1 MIYLLSCNKKGSP
14 YWVSLNGSKYTL
26 NSGLTN
32 INSKLTIKSDTK
44 TLTTNGNGIIGISSE
59 FNLDMSKTVLLGVF
73 LDGTY
78 KSENYYTRNATTGAI
93 NYNISILSATASTYT
108 RVTNT
113 AMTVHIMYLEFN

>member
-1 MIYLLSCNKKGSP
+1 
-14 YWVSLNGSKYTL
+14 
-26 NSGLTN
+26 
-32 INSKLTIKSDTK
+32 
-44 TLTTNGNGIIGISSE
+44 
-59 FNLDMSKTVLLGVF
+59 MSKTVLLGVF